1 MKNALMKTK
10 CFAVLALFSVVS
22 MATAYAQTGYPT
34 KSVSIQA
41 GLSLSTVT
49 TPDEFEDLGD
59 LVDIG
64 YVSGVN
70 VRASVYLPI
79 RGRLGTQLGLGWM
92 QKGFSL
98 EIELSD
104 LFGDF
109 AGYYSDYEFPDIS
122 STTDFRIN
130 YLSVPALLQFNPI
143 SKVRLLA
150 GPVLSFALGCNLES
164 ILEADGE
171 QERESIDCGDDIE
184 LETVDVSIRAGAGVD
199 IPVSSAFSVS
209 LDAVYDLG
217 MRNYDKE
224 GDDSKNRGFAITA
237 GVSFPLGK

>member
-1 MKNALMKTK
+1 MGLTYERQFI
-10 CFAVLALFSVVS
+10 CLFE
-22 MATAYAQTGYPT
+22 
-34 KSVSIQA
+34 A
-41 GLSLSTVT
+41 GWARSW
-49 TPDEFEDLGD
+49 D
-59 LVDIG
+59 LVG
-64 YVSGVN
+64 CRRGSLWRLN
-70 VRASVYLPI
+70 YL
-79 RGRLGTQLGLGWM
+79 TY
-92 QKGFSL
+92 
-98 EIELSD
+98 
-104 LFGDF
+104 FGDF

-171 QERESIDCGDDIE
+171 EERESVDCGDDIE

-237 GVSFPLGK
+237 GVSFPLGR